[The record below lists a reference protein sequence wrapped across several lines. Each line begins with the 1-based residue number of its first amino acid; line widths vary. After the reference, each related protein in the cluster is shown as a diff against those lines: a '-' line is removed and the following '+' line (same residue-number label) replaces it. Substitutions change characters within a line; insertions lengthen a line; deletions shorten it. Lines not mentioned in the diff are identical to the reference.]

1 MTQEGYAF
9 LGLTAIVAGLVSVLA
24 FAFLRFAVGARE
36 AGRHLRGGA
45 ADSAL
50 LAAALQEAVAKLK
63 TQEQA
68 MTARV
73 AASEQLS
80 SEIVESISAGLL
92 VVDRS
97 GRIDIFNAAA
107 RHLLGVHTDPIG
119 RDYHDVLS
127 AVRPL
132 AGVIDECL
140 TTAVPIVRRA
150 VEITGAGR
158 SLHFG
163 VTASPLRDPISPRG
177 VICLFSDL
185 TAVMDLEER
194 LRMKETLARLGEL
207 TAGIAHE
214 FRNGLAT
221 IHGYSR
227 LIDPDALPPAYR
239 PWVEAIKQETEAL
252 RQVVTNFLK
261 FAKPEE
267 VSLSRVDLGAVARR
281 AADDLRNELPAQTS
295 LTVTGQFGD
304 VQGDDVLLRQVFGNL
319 VRNAVEA
326 CEGAGVVPV
335 VRIEGEVDA
344 SNRTCR
350 VTVSDNGPGV
360 PEASREKVFQP
371 FFTTRSQGT
380 GLGLAIVQKII
391 VLHNGRVSV
400 RHREGGGASFQIV
413 IPLADAATA

>member
-1 MTQEGYAF
+1 
-9 LGLTAIVAGLVSVLA
+9 
-24 FAFLRFAVGARE
+24 
-36 AGRHLRGGA
+36 
-45 ADSAL
+45 
-50 LAAALQEAVAKLK
+50 EAVAKLK

-107 RHLLGVHTDPIG
+107 RQLLAVQADPVG
-119 RDYHDVLS
+119 RDYHDVLA

-158 SLHFG
+158 PLHFG
-163 VTASPLRDPISPRG
+163 VTASPLRDAQAPRG

-221 IHGYSR
+221 IHGYGR
-227 LIDPDALPPAYR
+227 LLDLERLPPDLR
-239 PWVEAIKQETEAL
+239 PYVSGIREETEAL
-252 RQVVTNFLK
+252 GEVVTNFLN
-261 FAKPEE
+261 FAKPTRL
-267 VSLSRVDLGAVARR
+267 VLAPVDMRAIAER
-281 AADDLRNELPAQTS
+281 AADEIRSEVRQRGGKVVVRGEYGRVD
-295 LTVTGQFGD
+295 GD
-304 VQGDDVLLRQVFGNL
+304 EVLLRQAFSNL
-319 VRNAVEA
+319 CRNALEA
-326 CEGAGVVPV
+326 CTSAPVPPHIV
-335 VRIEGEVDA
+335 IEGTPDPVQQIL
-344 SNRTCR
+344 R
-350 VTVSDNGPGV
+350 VSVTDNGPGV
-360 PEASREKVFQP
+360 APAVAGTMFRP
-371 FFTTRSQGT
+371 FFTTKPNGI
-380 GLGLAIVQKII
+380 GLGLALVQKI
-391 VLHNGRVSV
+391 VVTHNGRVTAGSAD
-400 RHREGGGASFQIV
+400 GGGARLMV
-413 IPLADAATA
+413 TLPLRVT